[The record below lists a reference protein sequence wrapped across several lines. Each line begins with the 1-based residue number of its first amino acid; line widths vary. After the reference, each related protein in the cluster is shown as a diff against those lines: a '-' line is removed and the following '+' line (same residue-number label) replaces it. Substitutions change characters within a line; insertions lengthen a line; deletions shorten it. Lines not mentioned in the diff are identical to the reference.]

1 MLIPPLAKLMPS
13 IYKYGAYALIASAIY
28 GTGWLQGS
36 HREQIKTAKF
46 EAATVALGEA
56 AKQHAEQVAKADKL
70 RKEKADAENKR
81 TITNLR
87 ADVKRL
93 RDNRA
98 SGGGLSAPATS
109 AESPERICFDPAKL
123 SGALRKFD
131 EGVLGLVE
139 GCSEAVINLDT
150 AKKWAQEHE

>member
-1 MLIPPLAKLMPS
+1 MLRAA
-13 IYKYGAYALIASAIY
+13 YKYGVCALTAAALF
-28 GTGWLQGS
+28 GFGWVQGA
-36 HREQIKTAKF
+36 Q
-46 EAATVALGEA
+46 
-56 AKQHAEQVAKADKL
+56 
-70 RKEKADAENKR
+70 R

-109 AESPERICFDPAKL
+109 AESPGRICFDPAKL

-150 AKKWAQEHE
+150 AKKWAQENE

>member
-1 MLIPPLAKLMPS
+1 MNFDMVRAIPTQYMLLGVA
-13 IYKYGAYALIASAIY
+13 ALVAASM
-28 GTGWLQGS
+28 GFGWLQGA
-36 HREQIKTAKF
+36 HGEQIKAAKF
-46 EAATVALGEA
+46 EAATEAFSVA

-81 TITNLR
+81 TINNLR

-93 RDNRA
+93 RDERTR
-98 SGGGLSAPATS
+98 GGGLSAPAPS
-109 AESPERICFDPAKL
+109 AESPDRICFDPAKL

-150 AKKWAQEHE
+150 AKKWAQENE

>member
-1 MLIPPLAKLMPS
+1 MFNPWALLPS
-13 IYKYGAYALIASAIY
+13 IYKYGAYALIAAAIY
-28 GTGWLQGS
+28 GFGWLQGA
-36 HREQIKTAKF
+36 HGEQIKAAKF
-46 EAATVALGEA
+46 EAATEAFSVA

-81 TITNLR
+81 TINNLR

-98 SGGGLSAPATS
+98 SGGGLSAPAPS
-109 AESPERICFDPAKL
+109 AESPDRICFDPAKL

-131 EGVLGLVE
+131 EGILGIVAE
-139 GCSEAVINLDT
+139 CSEAVIDLDT
-150 AKKWAQEHE
+150 VKKWAQENE

>member
-1 MLIPPLAKLMPS
+1 MLPS
-13 IYKYGAYALIASAIY
+13 IYKYGACALIAATIY
-28 GTGWLQGS
+28 CFGWLQGA
-36 HREQIKTAKF
+36 HREQLKAAKF
-46 EAATVALGEA
+46 EAATEALGVA

-81 TITNLR
+81 TINNLR

-93 RDNRA
+93 RDERTR
-98 SGGGLSAPATS
+98 GGGLSAPATS
-109 AESPERICFDPAKL
+109 AESPDRICFDPAKL

-131 EGVLGLVE
+131 EGVFGLVE

-150 AKKWAQEHE
+150 AKKWAQDNE

>member
-1 MLIPPLAKLMPS
+1 MFNPWALLPS
-13 IYKYGAYALIASAIY
+13 IYKYGAYALIAAAIY
-28 GTGWLQGS
+28 GFGWLQGA
-36 HREQIKTAKF
+36 HGEQIKAAKF
-46 EAATVALGEA
+46 EAATEAFSVA

-109 AESPERICFDPAKL
+109 AESPDRICFDPAKL

-139 GCSEAVINLDT
+139 GCSESVINLDT
-150 AKKWAQEHE
+150 AKKWAQENE

>member
-1 MLIPPLAKLMPS
+1 MNFDMVRAIPTQYMLLGVA
-13 IYKYGAYALIASAIY
+13 ALVAASM
-28 GTGWLQGS
+28 GFGWLQGA
-36 HREQIKTAKF
+36 HGEQIKAAKF
-46 EAATVALGEA
+46 EAATEAFSVA

-81 TITNLR
+81 TINNLR

-93 RDNRA
+93 RDERTR
-98 SGGGLSAPATS
+98 GGGLSAPAPS
-109 AESPERICFDPAKL
+109 AESPDRICFDPAKL

-139 GCSEAVINLDT
+139 GCSESVINLDT
-150 AKKWAQEHE
+150 AKKWAQENE

>member
-1 MLIPPLAKLMPS
+1 MLGVASLVAASMGFGYVK
-13 IYKYGAYALIASAIY
+13 GAQHEALKA
-28 GTGWLQGS
+28 
-36 HREQIKTAKF
+36 AKF
-46 EAATVALGEA
+46 EAATEALSVA

-81 TITNLR
+81 TINNLR

-93 RDNRA
+93 RDERTR
-98 SGGGLSAPATS
+98 GGGLSSPAAS
-109 AESPERICFDPAKL
+109 ADSPDRICFDPAKL

-150 AKKWAQEHE
+150 AKRWAQENG

>member
-1 MLIPPLAKLMPS
+1 MFNPWALLPS
-13 IYKYGAYALIASAIY
+13 IYKYGAYALIAAAIY
-28 GTGWLQGS
+28 GFGWLQGA
-36 HREQIKTAKF
+36 HGEQIKAAKF
-46 EAATVALGEA
+46 EAATEALSEA
-56 AKQHAEQVAKADKL
+56 AKQHAEQVANADKL

-81 TITNLR
+81 TITSLR

-93 RDNRA
+93 RDERTR
-98 SGGGLSAPATS
+98 GGGLSAPAAS
-109 AESPERICFDPAKL
+109 AESPDRICFDPAKL

-131 EGVLGLVE
+131 EGILGLVE

>member
-1 MLIPPLAKLMPS
+1 MFIPPLTKLMPS
-13 IYKYGAYALIASAIY
+13 IYKYGAYALIAAAIY
-28 GTGWLQGS
+28 GFGWLQGA
-36 HREQIKTAKF
+36 HREQLKAAKF
-46 EAATVALGEA
+46 EAATEALGVA

-81 TITNLR
+81 TINNLR

-93 RDNRA
+93 RDERTR
-98 SGGGLSAPATS
+98 GGGLSAPATS
-109 AESPERICFDPAKL
+109 AESPDRICFDPAKL

-131 EGVLGLVE
+131 EGVFGLVE

-150 AKKWAQEHE
+150 AKKWAQDNE

>member
-1 MLIPPLAKLMPS
+1 MFIPPLTKLMPS
-13 IYKYGAYALIASAIY
+13 IYKYGAYALIAAAIY
-28 GTGWLQGS
+28 GFGWLQGA
-36 HREQIKTAKF
+36 HREQLKAAKF
-46 EAATVALGEA
+46 EAATEALGVA

-81 TITNLR
+81 TINNLR

-93 RDNRA
+93 RDERTR
-98 SGGGLSAPATS
+98 GGGLSAPAPS
-109 AESPERICFDPAKL
+109 AESPDRICFDPAKL

-139 GCSEAVINLDT
+139 GCSESVINLDT
-150 AKKWAQEHE
+150 AKKWAQENE

>member
-1 MLIPPLAKLMPS
+1 MTISLIRAIPTPYMLAGIAALVLASMGFGYVK
-13 IYKYGAYALIASAIY
+13 GAQHEALKA
-28 GTGWLQGS
+28 
-36 HREQIKTAKF
+36 AKF
-46 EAATVALGEA
+46 EAATEALGVA

-81 TITNLR
+81 TITSLR

-93 RDNRA
+93 RDERTR
-98 SGGGLSAPATS
+98 GGGLSAPAPS
-109 AESPERICFDPAKL
+109 AESPDRICFDPAKL

-139 GCSEAVINLDT
+139 GCSESVINLDT
-150 AKKWAQEHE
+150 AKKWAQENE

>member
-1 MLIPPLAKLMPS
+1 MFNPWALLPS
-13 IYKYGAYALIASAIY
+13 IYKYGAYALIAAAIY
-28 GTGWLQGS
+28 GFGWLQGA
-36 HREQIKTAKF
+36 HGEQIKAAKF
-46 EAATVALGEA
+46 EAATEAFSVA

-109 AESPERICFDPAKL
+109 AESPERICFDPAKF
-123 SGALRKFD
+123 GAALRALD
-131 EGVLGLVE
+131 EGILGIVE
-139 GCSEAVINLDT
+139 TGSEAVINLDT
-150 AKKWAQEHE
+150 AKKWAQENE

>member
-1 MLIPPLAKLMPS
+1 MLRAA
-13 IYKYGAYALIASAIY
+13 YKYGVCALTAAALF
-28 GTGWLQGS
+28 GFGWVQGA
-36 HREQIKTAKF
+36 HREQIKAERF
-46 EAATVALGEA
+46 EAATTALGQA
-56 AKQHAEQVAKADKL
+56 AKRHAAEITKADKL

-81 TITNLR
+81 TITSLR

-93 RDNRA
+93 RDERTR
-98 SGGGLSAPATS
+98 GGGLSAPAPS
-109 AESPERICFDPAKL
+109 AESPDRICFDPAKL

-131 EGVLGLVE
+131 EGILGLVE